1 MTPMIDN
8 YGKRCSIVS
17 DPGAD
22 VECLKLAESGPSADP
37 LWLGMTVC

>member
-17 DPGAD
+17 DLGPD
-22 VECLKLAESGPSADP
+22 VECLNLAEGCVK
-37 LWLGMTVC
+37 TH